1 MISRLRFLGI
11 GCAAAALLAT
21 AGCRYL
27 HQDMADQPKN
37 LPLSPSDFFTDGRSE
52 RPLIENTV
60 ARGALADD
68 DLLVAKDSNAF
79 PLPVNQELL
88 ERGEERYKIFCSPC
102 HGLQG
107 DGNGTIAMR
116 GMKRPPTYHQD
127 RLRQAPNGYFYD
139 NITNGFGAMYG
150 YSAQIPPRDRW
161 AIIAYVRALQL
172 SRHARV
178 TDLPTELR
186 QTLGQ
191 PGVTTPGS
199 DPTTE
204 TSTTKESTGGRN

>member
-1 MISRLRFLGI
+1 MISQSRFLLL
-11 GCAAAALLAT
+11 GCAAAALLSS

-27 HQDMADQPKN
+27 HQDMAEQPKN
-37 LPLSPSDFFTDGRSE
+37 RALSPSDFFTDGRSE
-52 RPLIENTV
+52 RPLVENTV
-60 ARGALADD
+60 ARGALCDD
-68 DLLVAKDSNAF
+68 DLFVAKAFNAF

-88 ERGEERYKIFCSPC
+88 ERGQERYRIFCSPC

-139 NITNGFGAMYG
+139 NITNGFGAMFG

-161 AIIAYVRALQL
+161 AIIADVRALQL
-172 SRHARV
+172 SRNAKV
-178 TDLPTELR
+178 ADLPNELR
-186 QTLGQ
+186 QRLGQ
-191 PGVTTPGS
+191 PGLTKPGS
-199 DPTTE
+199 DPKTE
-204 TSTTKESTGGRN
+204 SSTTKESTGGRN